1 MRHKIIDVD
10 WNKQHQCGLEWEH
23 RQQQRHLHR
32 LEEYHR
38 SNAKPWVKLGE
49 SKADAAITGRLRSA
63 QPEQVLSRCASGA
76 SSSRASER
84 GLPRTPSTSLSA
96 IWQRA
101 LATPSCSS
109 RSGSSGERAM
119 ERLQASEAWQSACEK
134 LGREELLDLV
144 GHVHAQI
151 LDERRKRKE
160 VQKQLQ
166 DPGS

>member
-84 GLPRTPSTSLSA
+84 GLPRTPSTSLRHGA
-96 IWQRA
+96 PAGQRG
-101 LATPSCSS
+101 LA
-109 RSGSSGERAM
+109 
-119 ERLQASEAWQSACEK
+119 ERLREAGPRRAAGSGRACACADPRRASEAQRGAEAAS
-134 LGREELLDLV
+134 RS
-144 GHVHAQI
+144 
-151 LDERRKRKE
+151 R
-160 VQKQLQ
+160 QLTQ
-166 DPGS
+166 RSDPIG